1 MKSAAVGQHKAST
14 SALSS
19 FARGR
24 AEAPSS
30 PLRRFGSARGHA
42 GFSGPRSK
50 RTNVSSRPQ
59 ATESRIAVSDSTR
72 KLVRNQKR
80 GGETFDSV
88 LRKMADQY
96 DPTSDRRESG
106 LEE

>member
-1 MKSAAVGQHKAST
+1 VV
-14 SALSS
+14 LP

-24 AEAPSS
+24 AEAPLS
-30 PLRRFGSARGHA
+30 PLCCSGSAKAHA
-42 GFSGPRSK
+42 GFSETRSK
-50 RTNVSSRPQ
+50 GTTVSNRSQ
-59 ATESRIAVSDSTR
+59 ATESRIAVSEPTR

-106 LEE
+106 LEA